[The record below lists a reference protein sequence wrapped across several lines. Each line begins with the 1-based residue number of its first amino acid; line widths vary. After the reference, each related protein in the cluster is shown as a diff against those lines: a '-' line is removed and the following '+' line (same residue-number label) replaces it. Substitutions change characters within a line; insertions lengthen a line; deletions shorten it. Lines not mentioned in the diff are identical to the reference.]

1 MSRHEVPVAA
11 TGLLRT
17 FAEATMIA
25 PVDFHLAR
33 RMASLTQ
40 ESDERVELAFA
51 LATRELR
58 LGSVCLDLRLAPALA
73 PEAGIED
80 GAVDSSTA
88 ALPWPEPDSWLETLA
103 ASPAVARPGDDG
115 RPFRLDGSL
124 LYLDRYWSEE
134 RLVETR
140 LRHRAGLRAP
150 SVDAIAV
157 SRSQQPLEGMEQDAQ
172 QDAAVSAALTNSTTV
187 ITGGPGTGKTTMVA
201 RILACLADEAHPP
214 LVALA
219 APTGKAATR
228 LMGAVAETLRDDAGL
243 RLRGL
248 TLHKLLGVVPG
259 RPRRTYQRDN
269 LLPHDVVIVDET
281 SMVSLTMMSWLLEA
295 LSDGTKLIL
304 IGDPQQLASVEAGAV
319 LADIAGSK
327 DLVVSTDGSAI
338 VQLQQNRR
346 SNSEIGELA
355 GAIKDGRADEVV
367 RLATSGN
374 AVTLIP
380 YDGTETMTHFDVLMD
395 DLRSTAEAVRRAA
408 SRGDG
413 DAANEAL
420 ATHRVLCAHREGPF
434 GVGRWSR
441 EARLWLS
448 EQFEDYGQGTGA
460 WLGQPLL
467 ITRNSDMA
475 ANGDTAVVV
484 AVDGRLMAS
493 VDRAQGS
500 VLVDPVLL
508 DDAADLHAMTIH
520 KSQGSQFDV
529 VSVVLPPVGSPLL
542 TRELLYTAVTRARSK
557 VRIYGSV
564 EALRIAVN
572 TPARRASGLGRRV
585 SAPRLA
591 PRDRLSAR
599 DAHHE

>member
-1 MSRHEVPVAA
+1 MSRYEVPVAA

-33 RMASLTQ
+33 RMAALS
-40 ESDERVELAFA
+40 EEADERVELAFA

-58 LGSVCLDLRLAPALA
+58 LGSVCLDLRTASSLS
-73 PEAGIED
+73 PESGLED
-80 GAVDSSTA
+80 GVVDA
-88 ALPWPEPDSWLETLA
+88 EPDVLPWPATEAWLESVA
-103 ASPAVARPGDDG
+103 ASPAVARPHDED

-124 LYLDRYWSEE
+124 LYLDRFWGEE
-134 RLVETR
+134 RLVEGR
-140 LRHRAGLRAP
+140 LRHRADLPPFDTDTTAMER
-150 SVDAIAV
+150 
-157 SRSQQPLEGMEQDAQ
+157 SRLAFAGMEQDDD
-172 QDAAVSAALTNSTTV
+172 QDAAVHAALTPRTTV
-187 ITGGPGTGKTTMVA
+187 ITGGPGTGKTTIVA
-201 RILACLADEAHPP
+201 RILACLADETEPP

-228 LMGAVAETLRDDAGL
+228 LMGAVNDSLPDTGL

-259 RPRRTYQRDN
+259 RLRRTHDRGN

-295 LSDGTKLIL
+295 VSDRTRLIL

-319 LADIAGSK
+319 LADIAASE
-327 DLVVSTDGSAI
+327 DLVARAASSAV
-338 VQLQQNRR
+338 VQLKRNRR
-346 SNSEIGELA
+346 SNPEIGLLA
-355 GAIKDGRADEVV
+355 EAIQTGDADAV
-367 RLATSGN
+367 LALVAAGS
-374 AVTLIP
+374 AVTLQP
-380 YDGTETMTHFDVLMD
+380 YDGTQSITDFDVLTG
-395 DLRSTAEAVRRAA
+395 DLRATAEAVRTAA
-408 SRGDG
+408 LAGDG
-413 DAANEAL
+413 DAANRAL
-420 ATHRVLCAHREGPF
+420 ASHRVLCAHREGPF

-441 EARLWLS
+441 EGRLWLA
-448 EQFEDYGQGTGA
+448 EQFDGYGCDVGA

-484 AVDGRLMAS
+484 QVEGRLMAS
-493 VDRAQGS
+493 VDRGQGS

-529 VSVVLPPVGSPLL
+529 VSVVLPPLNSPLL
-542 TRELLYTAVTRARSK
+542 TRELLYTAITRARSK
-557 VRIYGSV
+557 VRLYGSS
-564 EALRIAVN
+564 EALAAAVA
-572 TPARRASGLGRRV
+572 TPARRASGLGRR
-585 SAPRLA
+585 ATA
-591 PRDRLSAR
+591 
-599 DAHHE
+599 

>member
-17 FAEATMIA
+17 FAEATMIS

-33 RMASLTQ
+33 RMAALTH
-40 ESDERVELAFA
+40 ESDEGVELAFA

-58 LGSVCLDLRLAPALA
+58 LGSVCLDLRLAPGLA
-73 PEAGIED
+73 PESGIED
-80 GAVDSSTA
+80 GAVNAVTA
-88 ALPWPEPDSWLETLA
+88 ALPWPEHEAWLEALA
-103 ASPAVARPGDDG
+103 ASPAVSRPGDVA

-134 RLVETR
+134 RLVEAR
-140 LRHRAGLRAP
+140 LRQRSGLPSPAVDDEAIRRAELQLSGLEP
-150 SVDAIAV
+150 D
-157 SRSQQPLEGMEQDAQ
+157 EQ
-172 QDAAVSAALTNSTTV
+172 QDAAVLAALVNATTV

-201 RILACLADEAHPP
+201 RILACLANETNPP
-214 LVALA
+214 LVALT

-228 LMGAVAETLRDDAGL
+228 LMGAVSDTLVADAGL

-259 RPRRTYQRDN
+259 RLRRTYQRDN
-269 LLPHDVVIVDET
+269 LLPHDLVIVDET

-295 LSDGTKLIL
+295 LSDGTRLIL
-304 IGDPQQLASVEAGAV
+304 LGDPDQLASVEAGAV
-319 LADIAGSK
+319 LSDIARSP
-327 DLVVSTDGSAI
+327 DLVASTSGSA
-338 VQLQQNRR
+338 VVLLERNRR
-346 SNSEIGELA
+346 SNSEIG
-355 GAIKDGRADEVV
+355 AIATAIQEGSTTEVI
-367 RLATSGN
+367 RLATSGD
-374 AVTLIP
+374 AVSLQH
-380 YDGTETMTHFDVLMD
+380 YDGTKAITDFDVLTA
-395 DLRSTAEAVRRAA
+395 DLLSTAEAVRHAA
-408 SRGDG
+408 ARGDG
-413 DAANEAL
+413 EAANRAL

-448 EQFEDYGQGTGA
+448 DQFEDYGRGSGA

-484 AVDGRLMAS
+484 EAEGRLMAS
-493 VDRAQGS
+493 VDRGQGS

-542 TRELLYTAVTRARSK
+542 TRELLYTAVTRARSQ
-557 VRIYGSV
+557 VRIYGSL
-564 EALRIAVN
+564 EALRIAVE
-572 TPARRASGLGRRV
+572 TPARRASGLGRRAV
-585 SAPRLA
+585 A
-591 PRDRLSAR
+591 
-599 DAHHE
+599 E

>member
-1 MSRHEVPVAA
+1 MAA
-11 TGLLRT
+11 TGLLRA

-33 RMASLTQ
+33 RMAALSR

-58 LGSVCLDLRLAPALA
+58 LGSVCLDVRLAPALA
-73 PEAGIED
+73 PESGIED
-80 GAVDSSTA
+80 GLTEEAGV
-88 ALPWPEPDSWLETLA
+88 ALPWPEPTSWLEALR
-103 ASPAVARPGDDG
+103 ASPAVAGPGEDG
-115 RPFRLDGSL
+115 RAFRLSGSL
-124 LYLDRYWSEE
+124 LYLDRYWCEE
-134 RLVETR
+134 RSVETA
-140 LRHRAGLRAP
+140 LRHRSAVPALPRDDTAHKRALQLPAGL
-150 SVDAIAV
+150 
-157 SRSQQPLEGMEQDAQ
+157 EEDAQ
-172 QDAAVSAALTNSTTV
+172 QSAAVTAALSNITTV

-201 RILACLADEAHPP
+201 RILACLADESDPP

-228 LMGAVAETLRDDAGL
+228 LMGAVNDTLTSQSGL

-248 TLHKLLGVVPG
+248 TLHRLLGVVPG
-259 RPRRTYQRDN
+259 RARRTYQRGN

-295 LSDGTKLIL
+295 LSDSTRLIL

-319 LADIAGSK
+319 LDDIAGSH
-327 DLVVSTDGSAI
+327 DLLSTTQAPAVVR
-338 VQLQQNRR
+338 LERNRR
-346 SNSEIGELA
+346 SNAEIGALA
-355 GAIKDGRADEVV
+355 SAIESGDADMVLHLVTSGENISLQPHDGRGALTDHPTLMAD
-367 RLATSGN
+367 LKT
-374 AVTLIP
+374 
-380 YDGTETMTHFDVLMD
+380 
-395 DLRSTAEAVRRAA
+395 TAEAVRRAA
-408 SRGDG
+408 ADGDG

-448 EQFEDYGQGTGA
+448 EQFPDYGQGTGA

-467 ITRNSDMA
+467 ITRNSDTA

-484 AVDGRLMAS
+484 RVDGRLMAS
-493 VDRAQGS
+493 IDRAQGAL
-500 VLVDPVLL
+500 LVDPVLL

-529 VSVVLPPVGSPLL
+529 VSVVLPPLGSPLL
-542 TRELLYTAVTRARSK
+542 TRQLLYTAVTRARKS
-557 VRIYGSV
+557 VRLYGDV
-564 EALRIAVN
+564 EALQEAVR
-572 TPARRASGLGRRV
+572 TPASRASGLGRSTV
-585 SAPRLA
+585 
-591 PRDRLSAR
+591 
-599 DAHHE
+599 

>member
-17 FAEATMIA
+17 FAEATMIS

-33 RMASLTQ
+33 RMASLSQ
-40 ESDERVELAFA
+40 KSDEHAELAFA

-58 LGSVCLDLRLAPALA
+58 LGSVCLDLRSAAALA
-73 PEAGIED
+73 RESGIED
-80 GAVDSSTA
+80 GAVDDEGDS
-88 ALPWPEPDSWLETLA
+88 LPWPEPATWLETLA
-103 ASPAVARPGDDG
+103 ASPAVALPGEEG

-124 LYLDRYWSEE
+124 LYLERYWSEE
-134 RLVETR
+134 CLVEDR
-140 LRHRAGLRAP
+140 LRHRSSLPAPAVDAETLRRAHQPLAGLEP
-150 SVDAIAV
+150 DK
-157 SRSQQPLEGMEQDAQ
+157 E
-172 QDAAVSAALTNSTTV
+172 QDAAVLAALSNATTV

-201 RILACLADEAHPP
+201 RILTCLADETHPP

-228 LMGAVAETLRDDAGL
+228 LMGAVTDTLADDAGL

-259 RPRRTYQRDN
+259 RLRRTYQRN
-269 LLPHDVVIVDET
+269 NVLPHDVVIVDET

-295 LSDGTKLIL
+295 LSDRTRLIL
-304 IGDPQQLASVEAGAV
+304 IGDPNQLASVEAGAV
-319 LADIAGSK
+319 LADIARSK
-327 DLVVSTDGSAI
+327 DLVASASGPAV
-338 VQLQQNRR
+338 VQLQRNRR
-346 SNSEIGELA
+346 SNSEIGALA
-355 GAIKDGRADEVV
+355 TAIQSGAADEVV
-367 RLATSGN
+367 RLATSGS
-374 AVTLIP
+374 AVSLKP
-380 YDGTETMTHFDVLMD
+380 YAGTESIAAFDVLTE
-395 DLRSTAEAVRRAA
+395 DLRSTAEAVRHAA

-413 DAANEAL
+413 DAANQAL
-420 ATHRVLCAHREGPF
+420 SGHRVLCAHREGPF

-448 EQFEDYGQGTGA
+448 EQLTDYGRGSGA

-484 AVDGRLMAS
+484 EVDGRLMAS
-493 VDRAQGS
+493 VDRGRGS
-500 VLVDPVLL
+500 VLVDPILL

-520 KSQGSQFDV
+520 KSQGSQFDA

-557 VRIYGSV
+557 VRIYGS
-564 EALRIAVN
+564 EAALRIAVG
-572 TPARRASGLGRRV
+572 TPVRRASGLGRR
-585 SAPRLA
+585 SASP
-591 PRDRLSAR
+591 
-599 DAHHE
+599 

>member
-17 FAEATMIA
+17 FAEATMIS

-40 ESDERVELAFA
+40 ESDERAELAFA

-58 LGSVCLDLRLAPALA
+58 LGSVCLDLRTAPALS
-73 PEAGIED
+73 PESGIED
-80 GAVDSSTA
+80 GAVDMETA
-88 ALPWPEPDSWLETLA
+88 VLPWPEPDAWLATLA
-103 ASPAVARPGDDG
+103 ASPAVARPGELG
-115 RPFRLDGSL
+115 RPFRLDGSF
-124 LYLDRYWSEE
+124 LYLDRYWNEE
-134 RLVETR
+134 CLVEAR
-140 LRHRAGLRAP
+140 LRHRSSLPPTAVDDVAMRRA
-150 SVDAIAV
+150 
-157 SRSQQPLEGMEQDAQ
+157 QQPLAGLEPDGE
-172 QDAAVSAALTNSTTV
+172 QDAAVRAALSNATTV

-201 RILACLADEAHPP
+201 RILTCLADETHPP
-214 LVALA
+214 LIALA

-228 LMGAVAETLRDDAGL
+228 LMGAVAETLHDDAGL

-259 RPRRTYQRDN
+259 RLRRTYQRDN

-295 LSDGTKLIL
+295 LSDRTRLIL
-304 IGDPQQLASVEAGAV
+304 IGDPDQLASVEAGAV
-319 LADIAGSK
+319 LADIARSQ
-327 DLVVSTDGSAI
+327 DLVASTAGSA
-338 VQLQQNRR
+338 VVELQRNRR
-346 SNSEIGELA
+346 SNSEIGALA
-355 GAIKDGRADEVV
+355 RAIQSGAMDEVV
-367 RLATSGN
+367 RLASSGS
-374 AVTLIP
+374 AVSLQS
-380 YDGTETMTHFDVLMD
+380 YDGTESITAFDVLKS
-395 DLRSTAEAVRRAA
+395 DLRSTAEAVRFAA

-413 DAANEAL
+413 DAANQAL
-420 ATHRVLCAHREGPF
+420 TTHRVLCAHREGPF

-448 EQFEDYGQGTGA
+448 EQFEGYGQGSGS

-475 ANGDTAVVV
+475 SNGDTAVVV
-484 AVDGRLMAS
+484 QVDGALMAS
-493 VDRAQGS
+493 IDRGQGS

-542 TRELLYTAVTRARSK
+542 TRELLYTAVTRARSQ
-557 VRIYGSV
+557 VRIYGSA

-572 TPARRASGLGRRV
+572 TPARRASGLGRRAI
-585 SAPRLA
+585 S
-591 PRDRLSAR
+591 S
-599 DAHHE
+599 